1 MIYITEMWLDVFNKA
16 VLWKNVWAESV
27 VRASK
32 QHIILYSKSWTH
44 TSTALE
50 YRLGGLELEK
60 QLSLTKTSVSKR
72 DLRIGQVQW
81 ISSDSSKELGCNA
94 CFFLLYLQRFLS

>member
-1 MIYITEMWLDVFNKA
+1 MPSQRNNAVLNSLLQVIYITEMRLDVFNKA
-16 VLWKNVWAESV
+16 ALWKNVWAESV
-27 VRASK
+27 VGASK

-60 QLSLTKTSVSKR
+60 YLFFNKDLSVKT
-72 DLRIGQVQW
+72 
-81 ISSDSSKELGCNA
+81 
-94 CFFLLYLQRFLS
+94 